1 MLRTYLPLLGGLI
14 FLMPVQAQEPTR
26 PEVEMFKDV
35 VFGKGGK
42 QELKLDL
49 ARPREGDGPFPAIV
63 CIHGGGWVRGDR
75 KQLTQTVEALARS
88 GFVAVTIDYRLAP
101 EYHFPAPIEDCKTAV
116 RWLRA
121 HAKDYRI
128 DTDHIGVVG
137 FAAGAHLACLLGV
150 TDKDDGLEGSGGNA
164 EQSSRVQAVASFFGP
179 TDLAWPHWNR
189 EVVEGNL
196 VPLLGGT
203 LKEKPELYRKASPLT
218 YARKDAPAFLFFHG
232 TEDRTIPLD
241 QSERFATRLHDLGNT
256 AILVKVEGEGHTW
269 KGQNLL
275 VCMERML
282 VFFNEQLKR

>member
-1 MLRTYLPLLGGLI
+1 
-14 FLMPVQAQEPTR
+14 MPVHAQEQAR

-49 ARPREGDGPFPAIV
+49 ARPKEGEGPFPAIV

-121 HAKDYRI
+121 NAKDYRI
-128 DTDHIGVVG
+128 DTDRIGVVG

-150 TDKDDGLEGSGGNA
+150 TGRDDGLEGSGGNA

-179 TDLAWPHWNR
+179 TDLAWPHWNK

-232 TEDRTIPLD
+232 TEDQTIPLE
-241 QSERFATRLHDLGNT
+241 QSERFATKLHDLGNT

-275 VCMERML
+275 ACMERML
-282 VFFNEQLKR
+282 TFFNEQLKR